1 MYCSNCGK
9 EIPNNVNF
17 CFHCGTRTNQTDCF
31 ATGETTI
38 SPQLQQSNAVGV
50 SSTGIETGDKSFIV
64 TLVLSML
71 PAPWGLH
78 RFYTGRIVSGLIQ
91 FFTVGLYFIWSSVD
105 VLLIVT
111 NNFKDAQGRKLKG
124 YNRGLAFVCFIIWLL
139 SISCFVYAIATS
151 SMQDINKKNVTTAEE
166 TISTSRAVSSDDSSS
181 NPDVCTEQKS
191 TQQEEGTTA
200 NPRTINSS
208 EKGEKKNAVFKE
220 APHVAVI
227 NENAV
232 VFMSPERAQGIDY
245 LYGEGKAK
253 QIQELL
259 PVAAKLVAEHKNCDE
274 VVKVDFDDVYSTPS
288 TPKIYVLSK
297 NKKEVIFTLQEVEQN
312 IKITDNRLQAPK
324 YRAPIR
330 AGAVFKYPETKTGL
344 IKAGFPKML
353 KKLGLDN
360 IKKANKLIPF
370 AARKAAQN
378 FGCDAV
384 MTADISDKS
393 TKEKL
398 VFYVHAE
405 NYTKFYFTEAEL
417 LTDTPTVSEQEK
429 LAPLLIRHEVMAEEV
444 IKSKLNYP
452 STYDRHELGVF
463 TSRTTP
469 NCNEITIEFSA
480 KNAYNLELTY
490 IATVQFDKES
500 NVVGF
505 YMQEKR

>member
-9 EIPNNVNF
+9 EIPNNVKF

-91 FFTVGLYFIWSSVD
+91 FFTAGLYFIWSSVD

-181 NPDVCTEQKS
+181 NSAVCTEQKR
-191 TQQEEGTTA
+191 T
-200 NPRTINSS
+200 PR
-208 EKGEKKNAVFKE
+208 
-220 APHVAVI
+220 VAI
-227 NENAV
+227 IKENAV
-232 VFMSPERAQGIDY
+232 VTISSERAQEIDY
-245 LYGEGKAK
+245 LYGAGKSE
-253 QIQELL
+253 QIQQLL
-259 PVAAKLVAEHKNCDE
+259 PIAAKIVAEHNTCDA
-274 VVKVDFDDVYSTPS
+274 VVKADFDDVYSTPS
-288 TPKIYVLSK
+288 TPKIYVLCQ
-297 NKKEVIFTLQEVEQN
+297 NKKEVTFTLPELEQN
-312 IKITDNRLQAPK
+312 IKLTDNRLQAPK

-505 YMQEKR
+505 YLQEKR

>member
-1 MYCSNCGK
+1 
-9 EIPNNVNF
+9 
-17 CFHCGTRTNQTDCF
+17 
-31 ATGETTI
+31 
-38 SPQLQQSNAVGV
+38 
-50 SSTGIETGDKSFIV
+50 
-64 TLVLSML
+64 ML

-78 RFYTGRIVSGLIQ
+78 RIYTGRIVSGLIQ

-105 VLLIVT
+105 VLLILT
-111 NNFKDAQGRKLKG
+111 NKFKDSNGRKLKG
-124 YNRGLAFVCFIIWLL
+124 YSKGLAFVFFAIWMIC
-139 SISCFVYAIATS
+139 ISCFFCALASISEQENNKQES
-151 SMQDINKKNVTTAEE
+151 SREKITASEEISTQEKENKKTVAAAETFSVPRNV
-166 TISTSRAVSSDDSSS
+166 STDDTSS

-191 TQQEEGTTA
+191 TQQVEGTTA

-259 PVAAKLVAEHKNCDE
+259 PIAAKLVAEHKNCDE

-297 NKKEVIFTLQEVEQN
+297 NKKEVIFTLLEVEQN
-312 IKITDNRLQAPK
+312 IKITDNRLQTPK
-324 YRAPIR
+324 HRAPIR
-330 AGAVFKYPETKTGL
+330 DGAVFKYPETKSGL

-353 KKLGLDN
+353 KKLGLSN

-370 AARKAAQN
+370 AAKKAAQN
-378 FGCDAV
+378 SGCNAV

-393 TKEKL
+393 TKKQL
-398 VFYVHAE
+398 IFYVHAE
-405 NYTKFYFTEAEL
+405 NYTKFYFSEEEL
-417 LTDTPTVSEQEK
+417 LTDTPSVSEQEK
-429 LAPLLIRHEVMAEEV
+429 LAPLLVRHEVMAEEV

>member
-9 EIPNNVNF
+9 EIPNNVKF

-31 ATGETTI
+31 ATCETTI

-91 FFTVGLYFIWSSVD
+91 FFTAGLYFIWSSVD

-181 NPDVCTEQKS
+181 NSAVCTEQKR
-191 TQQEEGTTA
+191 T
-200 NPRTINSS
+200 PR
-208 EKGEKKNAVFKE
+208 
-220 APHVAVI
+220 VAI
-227 NENAV
+227 IKENAV
-232 VFMSPERAQGIDY
+232 VTISSEREQEIDY
-245 LYGEGKAK
+245 LYGAGKSE
-253 QIQELL
+253 QIQQLL
-259 PVAAKLVAEHKNCDE
+259 PIAAKIVAEHNTCDA
-274 VVKVDFDDVYSTPS
+274 VVKADFDDVYSTPS
-288 TPKIYVLSK
+288 TPKIYVLCQ
-297 NKKEVIFTLQEVEQN
+297 NKKEVTFTLPELEQN
-312 IKITDNRLQAPK
+312 IKLTDNRLQAPK